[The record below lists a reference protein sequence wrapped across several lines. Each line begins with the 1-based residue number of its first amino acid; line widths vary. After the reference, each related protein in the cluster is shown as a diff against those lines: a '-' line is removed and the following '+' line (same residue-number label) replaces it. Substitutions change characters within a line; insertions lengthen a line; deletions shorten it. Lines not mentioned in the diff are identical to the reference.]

1 MKKYRKDKHREN
13 RAIRGRDDV
22 IFDAVTNI
30 VLVLLSLFFL
40 LPFLNVIAL
49 SVSSSEHVIRGDV
62 YFWPKG
68 LSGAAYA
75 SVMSGTKVIRA
86 FFNSIFLSAVGCVL
100 SLLMTAVAAY
110 PLVFSDAPGKKLY
123 NLLIMITHFF
133 SAGLVPTFVV
143 VSKYGLVNSYWSLI
157 LLSLISAYNV
167 LVIKAY
173 YVGLPK
179 SLVESARIDG
189 ANDWLILFRIII
201 PLAKPALATV
211 AMWIIVGHWNNYLGA
226 AIYIKSPEKY
236 TLQLVLRDMLA
247 QSKLVNG
254 EGSDIGE
261 SEQLRYAVC
270 TVAMLPMLAIYPFF
284 QRYFVKGVM
293 IGAVKG

>member
-1 MKKYRKDKHREN
+1 M
-13 RAIRGRDDV
+13 
-22 IFDAVTNI
+22 
-30 VLVLLSLFFL
+30 
-40 LPFLNVIAL
+40 
-49 SVSSSEHVIRGDV
+49 
-62 YFWPKG
+62 
-68 LSGAAYA
+68 
-75 SVMSGTKVIRA
+75 
-86 FFNSIFLSAVGCVL
+86 
-100 SLLMTAVAAY
+100 
-110 PLVFSDAPGKKLY
+110 
-123 NLLIMITHFF
+123 
-133 SAGLVPTFVV
+133 PTFVV
-143 VSKYGLVNSYWSLI
+143 VSKYGLVDSYWSLI